1 MRTHTYK
8 PSHYYNTMG
17 PHEPVLSI
25 KDGDSVVTTTIDS
38 RGKDKDLRV
47 IASPPNPV
55 NGPFFIEGA
64 EPGDTLAVC
73 FDYMKPNRNNG
84 WTGNIV
90 ASHLVNAEEVV
101 NLPKREL
108 INWDFDLKE
117 GIARPSKPI
126 SGLPDLQLNIEP
138 FLGCFGVAPARGEMI
153 STASSAE
160 HGGNMD
166 YRGFQV
172 GVTAY
177 FPVFEPGA
185 LFYLGDAHAKQGDGE
200 MIGTGIETSFDVQFT
215 VRLIKGKRIGW
226 PRGEDENYILT
237 IGNARP
243 LELALQHAT
252 TEMLQWLK
260 DDYGLDHVA
269 ASVLLGHCVEYD
281 IGNVYNPAYTIAC
294 KIPKSMLSNYNKV

>member
-1 MRTHTYK
+1 MSIHTFE
-8 PSHYYNTMG
+8 PSLYYNTMG
-17 PHEPVLSI
+17 SHEPVLYI
-25 KDGDSVVTTTIDS
+25 KDGDSVVTSTIDS
-38 RGKDKDLRV
+38 RGKNKNLRV

-55 NGPFFIEGA
+55 TGPFFIEGA

-73 FDYMKPNRNNG
+73 FDHMKPNRNSG

-90 ASHLVNAEEVV
+90 APHLVNAEEVV
-101 NLPKREL
+101 NLPQREL
-108 INWDFDLKE
+108 IDWDFDLKKDT
-117 GIARPSKPI
+117 AQPSKPI
-126 SGLPDLQLNIEP
+126 SGLSNIQLKIEP

-166 YRGFQV
+166 YRGFQA

-185 LFYLGDAHAKQGDGE
+185 LFYLGDSHARQGDGE
-200 MIGTGIETSFDVQFT
+200 IIGTGIETSFEVQFT
-215 VRLIKGKRIGW
+215 VHLIKEKRIGW
-226 PRGEDENYILT
+226 PRGEDENHIFT

-252 TEMLQWLK
+252 TEMLQWLRE
-260 DDYGLDHVA
+260 DYGLDHVA
-269 ASVLLGHCVEYD
+269 ASVLLGHCVQYD
-281 IGNVYNPAYTIAC
+281 IGNVYNPAYTLVC
-294 KIPKSMLSNYNKV
+294 KLPKDMLGKIETS